1 MLKNDYQFWERRN
14 HCMNKARQCCFVV
27 FLLSLFHIAHGKKF
41 FAEAWKTRHACG
53 TYKSLVFPVGRPLW
67 AQNQDNHPMGSE
79 RSCCCFRPSICRRG
93 WPWGHMGGG
102 EAHFVRGRLFPATS
116 LSSASGTWLRAH
128 VPGPP
133 GPSWLR
139 PGWGWGP
146 SGLQD
151 MRHTWGQG
159 KHIEN
164 RIRYKYGMLKPL
176 PSSASAPRRRQP
188 AFHHSARRLEKTYLE
203 NLISSQAKTQ
213 RYYQE
218 FP

>member
-1 MLKNDYQFWERRN
+1 M
-14 HCMNKARQCCFVV
+14 
-27 FLLSLFHIAHGKKF
+27 
-41 FAEAWKTRHACG
+41 
-53 TYKSLVFPVGRPLW
+53 FPVGRPLW

-139 PGWGWGP
+139 PGWGWGGAPPAEGDQVPRGTP
-146 SGLQD
+146 SPPFPHCLSSEGGPSHSLLRGLQG
-151 MRHTWGQG
+151 RPGGPGVCG
-159 KHIEN
+159 KCP
-164 RIRYKYGMLKPL
+164 RICP
-176 PSSASAPRRRQP
+176 
-188 AFHHSARRLEKTYLE
+188 
-203 NLISSQAKTQ
+203 
-213 RYYQE
+213 
-218 FP
+218 